1 MTIRRGSALLLALSL
16 LMILAGCGG
25 QEADAGT
32 DQPGQQTEEPASPS
46 PEPTP
51 EPTPEPEPEPDPVE
65 LALEQY
71 RTVVGQADTYDY
83 GSIDDP
89 TGEYRYALAR
99 IAPEDTVP
107 ALLLEQGTAFGVYH
121 VLVFRYDA
129 DGKTVI
135 QAADALMEGEATMGG
150 FRGSLSMM
158 GDGNGIRAL
167 EMSSGSGD
175 MTISRVTLDG
185 SALVRETA
193 WEGRFD
199 QMPDGMNSFTQI
211 AWHDAS
217 DASAL
222 GSWTPDALQ
231 PVPMPAEPT
240 GEPAPVTDGEP
251 ALPADG
257 DRIVFRGTLNSYSYD
272 EIVALQ
278 GEPDPNAEWADTSEV
293 FWLILPDEPQAM
305 SLGSSGGGGFTEG
318 TVDMISVTYAQGLE
332 GLKQYE
338 GQQLIYS
345 IDPNTTW
352 WPSDTSLPL
361 GKPLAIGEIRV
372 LQ

>member
-1 MTIRRGSALLLALSL
+1 MKQIESLTARRGLILLLALSL
-16 LMILAGCGG
+16 LMILTSCGG
-25 QEADAGT
+25 QGSAEPSGPT
-32 DQPGQQTEEPASPS
+32 RTETPAVSS
-46 PEPTP
+46 EPTS
-51 EPTPEPEPEPDPVE
+51 EPTSTPEPEPDPVE

-83 GSIDDP
+83 GSTDDP
-89 TGEYRYALAR
+89 TGAYRYALVR
-99 IAPEDTVP
+99 MAPEDDVP
-107 ALLLEQGTAFGVYH
+107 ALLLEQGTTFGVYH
-121 VLVFRYDA
+121 ALVFDYDV
-129 DGKTVI
+129 DGKAVI
-135 QAADALMEGEATMGG
+135 QADGTLMEGEATMGG
-150 FRGSLSMM
+150 FRGSLAMM
-158 GDGNGIRAL
+158 GDGSGIRAL
-167 EMSSGSGD
+167 ELSSGSGD

-193 WEGRFD
+193 WEGRID
-199 QMPDGMNSFTQI
+199 QMPDEMGSFAQI
-211 AWHDAS
+211 DWHDVS

-222 GSWTPDALQ
+222 DGWTPDAPQ
-231 PVPMPAEPT
+231 TVPAPAEPAE
-240 GEPAPVTDGEP
+240 EPAE
-251 ALPADG
+251 LPTDG

-272 EIVALQ
+272 EVVALQ

-318 TVDMISVTYAQGLE
+318 TVDMISVTYSQGLE
-332 GLKQYE
+332 SLKQYE